1 MFNVCRDAMKHR
13 GELTWSGDISRL
25 ARLLIKII
33 TGDGCTI
40 LRQEVVKRKFASEAT
55 FEWMMREL
63 RKGFKDHSE
72 GLRQELGDV
81 VSKELDA
88 VRDTLDIVREANV
101 AEESERD
108 PEFRQH
114 VAGEVARARS
124 LMGI

>member
-1 MFNVCRDAMKHR
+1 M
-13 GELTWSGDISRL
+13 
-25 ARLLIKII
+25 
-33 TGDGCTI
+33 DG
-40 LRQEVVKRKFASEAT
+40 VVKETFANGST

-88 VRDTLDIVREANV
+88 IRDTLDIVREANV

-108 PEFRQH
+108 PEFRQR
-114 VAGEVARARS
+114 VAGELARARS